1 MKNKVLLTA
10 LFVGSLC
17 ANDILNE
24 TQKEIIKQK
33 EKKAIKE
40 AEITKDSW
48 INPLNVEIS
57 SSKIKGVSSKNAD
70 TNNKASIGFD
80 QDIYRSGAI
89 FDTIK
94 KGKVQKNLKLK
105 EIEKEEKDLI
115 HLVYSQTISLR
126 KIDLE
131 IMKLFYLIQNKNIEI
146 HKKEEFYTNGIVDIS
161 DLDNS
166 IIELSDLRNQIQDLK
181 NQRLTLLTEFEK
193 ISNKSYR
200 DIALE
205 PLSFVS
211 LENYVKNNRNLKIEE
226 LNLQE
231 RELDEKITKASFMP
245 KVSVYSNY
253 SYEDYQNE
261 DGDSY
266 QYGVKLSMP
275 IDFNAKKKKEE
286 AKLNKLISKLTLK
299 QQKEY
304 EMNFYK
310 YTLKRVL
317 VVDKKIANIK
327 KTIKRYNSLYAR
339 VKELYENSL
348 KTIDDVEVMKNS
360 LESSK
365 LDIKVLELTK
375 KEILNELFKRI

>member
-200 DIALE
+200 DVALE

-310 YTLKRVL
+310 YTLKRAL
-317 VVDKKIANIK
+317 IVDKKIANIK

>member
-200 DIALE
+200 DVALE

-310 YTLKRVL
+310 YTLKRAL